1 MQEHGGCPLSHG
13 LDHGGDICGRGTLGT
28 WMDVTSPTCTGFSAS
43 FTELHLAM
51 TKSAPGP
58 SSWNSQTSRVGS
70 NPSPH
75 RNRVGMAESQVSE
88 GTHIRQQAQPETSG
102 KYSYR
107 RTEGISKNEP
117 SKERELEEYK

>member
-1 MQEHGGCPLSHG
+1 MLIVQEHGGCPLSHG
-13 LDHGGDICGRGTLGT
+13 LDHGGDITQGT
-28 WMDVTSPTCTGFSAS
+28 WVDVTSPTCTGFSAS
-43 FTELHLAM
+43 FTKLHPAM

-70 NPSPH
+70 NPSPP

-88 GTHIRQQAQPETSG
+88 GTHIRQQAHPETSG
-102 KYSYR
+102 KCSYR
-107 RTEGISKNEP
+107 RTVGISENEP